1 MKGESGVYQD
11 SNRDR
16 IIEMP
21 SLVLLHPLVKHPN
34 PTSTNSVLDT
44 MSDDEVMSTF
54 V

>member
-21 SLVLLHPLVKHPN
+21 SLTLLHPLVKHP
-34 PTSTNSVLDT
+34 TNSVLDT